1 MATANDVLRVAAG
14 EIGYSRWND
23 RQRGTKYGRDYAS
36 RHGAFFAN
44 NGVAYCAMFI
54 TWVLRHAGIPVPGG
68 DFSYCPYG
76 LQHMRNL
83 GLLVDPRQARPGDIV
98 FFQWDNGPVDH
109 VGFVELNKG
118 GWLQTIEGN
127 TVGVNGKSGGVNRRT
142 RPWRVVAAV
151 GRPRYD
157 VTAPQP
163 VPQQTGGLQVDGW
176 FGAASVRCL
185 QQVLGT
191 PIDGVVSSQPAANH
205 KYVPNCGDNWRWV
218 NGRVTGSACVKA
230 WQKRVGATPD
240 GFFGVLT
247 VKATQQFLGVSA
259 DGIAGATTMKA
270 WQSWLNRQ
278 RG

>member
-1 MATANDVLRVAAG
+1 MTTATDVLKIAAA
-14 EIGYSRWND
+14 EIGYSRWTD
-23 RQRGTKYGRDYAS
+23 PKRGTKYGRDYAS

-54 TWVLRHAGIPVPGG
+54 TWVLRHAGVPVPGG

-127 TVGVNGKSGGVNRRT
+127 TTGVNGKSGGVNRRT
-142 RPWRVVAAV
+142 RPWGVVAGVA
-151 GRPRYD
+151 RPRYE
-157 VTAPQP
+157 VAVSRPA
-163 VPQQTGGLQVDGW
+163 VKHAAGLAVDGW
-176 FGAASVRCL
+176 FGAASVRRL

-191 PIDGVVSSQPAANH
+191 TVDGIVSSQPKNNR

-218 NGRVTGSACVKA
+218 KGRATGSACVKA
-230 WQKRVGATPD
+230 WQKHVGVTPD
-240 GFFGVLT
+240 GLFGRST
-247 VKATQQFLGVSA
+247 VEATQRFLNVPVDGV
-259 DGIAGATTMKA
+259 AGVVTMKA

-278 RG
+278 R

>member
-1 MATANDVLRVAAG
+1 MTTAIDVLRIAAA

-23 RQRGTKYGRDYAS
+23 PQRGTKYGRDYAS

-54 TWVLRHAGIPVPGG
+54 TWVLRHAGMPVPGG

-127 TVGVNGKSGGVNRRT
+127 TTGVNGKSGGVNRRT
-142 RPWRVVAAV
+142 RPWSVVAGVA
-151 GRPRYD
+151 RPRYEAT
-157 VTAPQP
+157 VSRPAARQAA
-163 VPQQTGGLQVDGW
+163 GLVVDGW
-176 FGAASVRCL
+176 FGAASVRRL
-185 QQVLGT
+185 QQVMGT
-191 PIDGVVSSQPAANH
+191 TVDGVVSSQPSANR

-218 NGRVTGSACVKA
+218 KGRATGSECVKA
-230 WQKRVGATPD
+230 WQKHVGATPD
-240 GFFGVLT
+240 GMFGRLT
-247 VKATQQFLGVSA
+247 VNATQQFLNVAVDGV
-259 DGIAGATTMKA
+259 AGVVTMKA

-278 RG
+278 R